1 MATLTP
7 HAARP
12 VRRPDPPP
20 AAPVTVDDLLIIDDH
35 PLMCD
40 ALALTLKMAFGLR
53 HVRTEKTLAAA
64 VESLRAGRRPDAVLL
79 DLNLPDARGAEG
91 VVTLRRL
98 LPDTPITVISA
109 EMDPEMVGAVVAAG
123 AAGYISKTAS
133 RDVLCS
139 SLRRMWAGETVLP
152 PGIEMD
158 RNDPSKEDK
167 RAELARKFATLT
179 PQQMRILRLICAGKA
194 NKEISYELGIAEATV
209 KTHVTAIMNK
219 INTRRRT
226 QAVLLANA
234 ARLFPTD

>member
-1 MATLTP
+1 MTLAILQPAPRRAEMTGP
-7 HAARP
+7 P
-12 VRRPDPPP
+12 VK
-20 AAPVTVDDLLIIDDH
+20 VDDLLIIDDH

-40 ALALTLKMAFGLR
+40 ALSLTLKMAFGLR

-64 VESLRAGRRPDAVLL
+64 VEALRSGRRPDAVLL
-79 DLNLPDARGAEG
+79 DLNLPDVRGVEG
-91 VVTLRRL
+91 VVTLRRI

-109 EMDPEMVGAVVAAG
+109 DLDGEMINALVAAG
-123 AAGYISKTAS
+123 AAGYIAKSAS
-133 RDVLCS
+133 REVLCA
-139 SLRRMWAGETVLP
+139 SLTRMWAGETVLP
-152 PGIEMD
+152 QGLDLENP
-158 RNDPSKEDK
+158 DPSKEEK

-219 INTRRRT
+219 INIRRRT

-234 ARLFPTD
+234 ARLFPAD